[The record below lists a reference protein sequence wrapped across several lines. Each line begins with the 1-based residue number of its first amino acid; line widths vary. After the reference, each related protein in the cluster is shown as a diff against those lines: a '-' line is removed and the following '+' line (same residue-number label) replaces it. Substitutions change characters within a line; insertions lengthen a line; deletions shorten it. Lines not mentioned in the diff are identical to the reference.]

1 LEIEMQRVTLIGSAA
16 GAIGASLARGLGAVL
31 SVPAAVHRVATGTK
45 RARQMVSAKTPHNR
59 SKYMPHIG
67 AKEQAR
73 AKRCYM
79 QAFHG
84 EMHLYSEHL
93 RSKPVVQQMSK
104 RQYAALNAQKQAA

>member
-1 LEIEMQRVTLIGSAA
+1 MQRVTLIGSAA

-45 RARQMVSAKTPHNR
+45 RGRQMVSAKTPHNR

-67 AKEQAR
+67 AKEQER

-79 QAFHG
+79 EATHG
-84 EMHLYSEHL
+84 EWSGLK
-93 RSKPVVQQMSK
+93 RSASTMCQVGK
-104 RQYAALNAQKQAA
+104 RAYEKALVAHFD

>member
-1 LEIEMQRVTLIGSAA
+1 MQRVTLIGSAA

-45 RARQMVSAKTPHNR
+45 RARQTVSAKTPHNR

-79 QAFHG
+79 SSTFNCSGNQRATPVMHQFGKCQA
-84 EMHLYSEHL
+84 SCD
-93 RSKPVVQQMSK
+93 
-104 RQYAALNAQKQAA
+104 AL

>member
-1 LEIEMQRVTLIGSAA
+1 MQRVTLIGSAA

-67 AKEQAR
+67 AKEQER
-73 AKRCYM
+73 AKRCCM
-79 QAFHG
+79 QHFMECG
-84 EMHLYSEHL
+84 EGITRF
-93 RSKPVVQQMSK
+93 RSFRSAPTMEQLSK